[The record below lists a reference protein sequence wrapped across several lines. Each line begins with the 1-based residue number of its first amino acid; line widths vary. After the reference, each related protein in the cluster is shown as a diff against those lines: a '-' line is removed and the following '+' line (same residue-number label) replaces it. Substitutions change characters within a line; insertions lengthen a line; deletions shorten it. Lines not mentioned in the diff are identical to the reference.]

1 MDETPGAA
9 LRRMR
14 LEAGLPQKAL
24 AETLGISPQYMSDI
38 ESGSR
43 TLPRH
48 IISRMPPKIKSA
60 VVAALKSEMQT
71 KIDELDTQ

>member
-1 MDETPGAA
+1 MHETPGAA

-43 TLPRH
+43 ALPRH
-48 IISRMPPKIKSA
+48 IISRMPKKIKSA
-60 VVAALKSEMQT
+60 VVKALKSEMQT
-71 KIDELDTQ
+71 QIDELDTQ